1 MCIRDRSSH
10 PAARP
15 ACAPIQGK
23 VVCIVPKSDPKAD
36 LSYPNIYDYGYGKPA
51 GTQGINCSHILY
63 PYIKGVSHNFQKH
76 YDPKQAVKN
85 AKIQQQQRYY
95 ERSIRHLKY
104 KKELAER
111 DEDPENV
118 RKLNQSIR
126 GYQAKL
132 RKIVKAN
139 DFLARQY
146 DREQIVKAD

>member
-1 MCIRDRSSH
+1 M
-10 PAARP
+10 
-15 ACAPIQGK
+15 
-23 VVCIVPKSDPKAD
+23 
-36 LSYPNIYDYGYGKPA
+36 
-51 GTQGINCSHILY
+51 
-63 PYIKGVSHNFQKH
+63 SHNFQKH

-95 ERSIRHLKY
+95 ERSIRRLKY

-132 RKIVKAN
+132 RKIVKDN

>member
-1 MCIRDRSSH
+1 MI
-10 PAARP
+10 
-15 ACAPIQGK
+15 
-23 VVCIVPKSDPKAD
+23 
-36 LSYPNIYDYGYGKPA
+36 LSKL
-51 GTQGINCSHILY
+51 SRM
-63 PYIKGVSHNFQKH
+63 
-76 YDPKQAVKN
+76 
-85 AKIQQQQRYY
+85 QRYY

-111 DEDPENV
+111 DEDPESV

-132 RKIVKAN
+132 RKIVKDN